1 LRGLIGY
8 RLSAIGYAR
17 SAMSLPI
24 IGITMGD
31 PAGVGP
37 EIIIKAL
44 AHQSPYEVCRPLV
57 IGDAKRLQATGILS
71 KPVRSISR
79 VQAATFRHSEIE
91 CLDLA
96 LVPEETPFGRLSAA
110 CGEAAF
116 RFLERA
122 IQLALEGGIDAIC
135 TAPLNKEALHLAGHR
150 YPGHTE
156 ILAELTGT
164 REVSLMLVG
173 PKLKIIHVTAH
184 VGLAEAIRRI
194 DAALV
199 ERTIARGRQ
208 MLLGGGEPRI
218 GVCGIN
224 PHAGE
229 NGIFGEGEE
238 EEKIVPAVASCRR
251 KGWLVQGPLPA
262 DTLFY
267 LAACG
272 RFELVVAMYHD
283 QGHGPFK
290 VLGIEDGV
298 NVTAGLPIVRTSV
311 DHGTAFDIAGTGKAD
326 ERSMLAALRL
336 AAELV
341 RGKGRV
347 RSD

>member
-1 LRGLIGY
+1 
-8 RLSAIGYAR
+8 
-17 SAMSLPI
+17 MSVPI

-37 EIIIKAL
+37 EVIIKAL
-44 AHQSPYEVCRPLV
+44 EHRSPYEVCRPLV
-57 IGDAKRLQATGILS
+57 IGDAKRLEVAAGILKLS
-71 KPVRSISR
+71 KPIRSISR
-79 VQAATFRHSEIE
+79 LEEARFDHSEIE

-96 LVPEETPFGRLSAA
+96 LVPEETPFGQLSAA

-122 IQLALEGGIDAIC
+122 IQLALENGIDAIC
-135 TAPLNKEALHLAGHR
+135 TAPLNKEALHLAGHH

-199 ERTIARGRQ
+199 ERTIARGRE

-238 EEKIVPAVASCRR
+238 EEKIRPAIESCRT

-267 LAACG
+267 LAASG
-272 RFELVVAMYHD
+272 RFDLVVAMYHD

-298 NVTAGLPIVRTSV
+298 NVTTGLPIVRTSV

-336 AAELV
+336 AAEM
-341 RGKGRV
+341 GKGRG
-347 RSD
+347 RGDK

>member
-1 LRGLIGY
+1 
-8 RLSAIGYAR
+8 
-17 SAMSLPI
+17 MSVPI

-31 PAGVGP
+31 PAGIGP
-37 EIIIKAL
+37 EVIIKAL
-44 AHQSPYEVCRPLV
+44 AGTYEVCRPVV
-57 IGDAKRLQATGILS
+57 IGDAKRLGVAAGILKS
-71 KPVRSISR
+71 PKAIRSISR
-79 VQAATFRHSEIE
+79 LAEARFDDSEID
-91 CLDLA
+91 CLDLP
-96 LVPEETPFGRLSAA
+96 LVPEETPFGQLSAA
-110 CGEAAF
+110 SGEAAF

-122 IQLALEGGIDAIC
+122 IRLALEGGIDAIC
-135 TAPLNKEALHLAGHR
+135 TAPLNKAALHLAGHHF
-150 YPGHTE
+150 PGHTE

-164 REVSLMLVG
+164 PEVSLMLVG

-184 VGLAEAIRRI
+184 VGLGEAIRKI
-194 DAALV
+194 DPALV

-208 MLLGGGEPRI
+208 MLLSRGEPRI

-238 EEKIVPAVASCRR
+238 EEKIVPAIESCRK

-267 LAACG
+267 LAAAG
-272 RFELVVAMYHD
+272 RFDLVVAMYHD

-336 AAELV
+336 AAELA
-341 RGKGRV
+341 RV
-347 RSD
+347 RSER

>member
-1 LRGLIGY
+1 
-8 RLSAIGYAR
+8 
-17 SAMSLPI
+17 
-24 IGITMGD
+24 MGD

-37 EIIIKAL
+37 EVIIKAL
-44 AHQSPYEVCRPLV
+44 EHGSPYVICRPLV
-57 IGDAKRLQATGILS
+57 IGDAKRLEIAAGILKSS
-71 KPVRSISR
+71 KPIRSISK
-79 VQAATFRHSEIE
+79 VEAARFDKSEIE
-91 CLDLA
+91 CLNLP
-96 LVPEETPFGRLSAA
+96 LVPEATPFGRLSAV

-116 RFLERA
+116 RFLEKA
-122 IQLALEGGIDAIC
+122 IQLALAGGIDAIC
-135 TAPLNKEALHLAGHR
+135 TAPLNKEALHLGGHR

-164 REVSLMLVG
+164 PEVSLMLVG
-173 PKLKIIHVTAH
+173 PKLKVIHVTAH

-194 DAALV
+194 DSALV
-199 ERTIARGRQ
+199 ERTIARGRE

-238 EEKIVPAVASCRR
+238 EEKILPAVQSGRK
-251 KGWLVQGPLPA
+251 KGWLVEGPLPA

-267 LAACG
+267 LAASG
-272 RFELVVAMYHD
+272 RYDLVVAMYHD

-298 NVTAGLPIVRTSV
+298 NVTTGLPIVRTSV

-336 AAELV
+336 AAELAE
-341 RGKGRV
+341 RGGGKGEK
-347 RSD
+347 

>member
-1 LRGLIGY
+1 LIGY
-8 RLSAIGYAR
+8 WLSAIGYQQ
-17 SAMSLPI
+17 SAMSVPI

-31 PAGVGP
+31 PAGIGP
-37 EIIIKAL
+37 EVIIKAL
-44 AHQSPYEVCRPLV
+44 AHRSAHEVCRPLV
-57 IGDAKRLQATGILS
+57 IGDAKRLEVAAGILKSS
-71 KPVRSISR
+71 KPIRAISR
-79 VQAATFRHSEIE
+79 LEEARFDHSEID
-91 CLDLA
+91 CLNLA
-96 LVPEETPFGRLSAA
+96 LVAEETPFGQLSAA

-116 RFLERA
+116 RFLEKA
-122 IQLALEGGIDAIC
+122 IQLAQEGGIDAIC
-135 TAPLNKEALHLAGHR
+135 TAPLNKAALHLASHR

-184 VGLAEAIRRI
+184 VGLREAIRRI
-194 DAALV
+194 DPALV

-208 MLLGGGEPRI
+208 MLLSGGEPRI

-238 EEKIVPAVASCRR
+238 EEKIVPAIESCRK
-251 KGWLVQGPLPA
+251 KGWLVEGPLPA

-267 LAACG
+267 LAASG
-272 RFELVVAMYHD
+272 RFDLVVAMYHD

-336 AAELV
+336 AAELAV
-341 RGKGRV
+341 KSER
-347 RSD
+347 

>member
-1 LRGLIGY
+1 
-8 RLSAIGYAR
+8 
-17 SAMSLPI
+17 MLPI

-37 EIIIKAL
+37 EVIAKAL
-44 AHQSPYEVCRPLV
+44 AHSSVYEICRPVV
-57 IGDAKRLQATGILS
+57 IGDARRLALAAEITKLP
-71 KPVRSISR
+71 KPIRSISR
-79 VQAATFRHSEIE
+79 VQETSFSEAGID
-91 CLDLA
+91 CLDLGV
-96 LVPEETPFGRLSAA
+96 VPAGTPFGRLSAI

-116 RFLERA
+116 RYLERA
-122 IQLALEGGIDAIC
+122 IRLALEGEIDAIC
-135 TAPLNKEALHLAGHR
+135 TAPLNKEALHLAGHH

-164 REVSLMLVG
+164 SEVSLMLVG
-173 PKLKIIHVTAH
+173 PELKVIHVTAH
-184 VGLAEAIRRI
+184 VGLVEAIRRI
-194 DAALV
+194 NVELV
-199 ERTIARGRQ
+199 GRTIARGRE
-208 MLLGGGEPRI
+208 MLLGSGEPRI

-229 NGIFGEGEE
+229 NGIFGEREE
-238 EEKIVPAVASCRR
+238 EEKIVPAVERCR
-251 KGWLVQGPLPA
+251 KEGWLVEGPLPA

-267 LAACG
+267 LAANG
-272 RFELVVAMYHD
+272 RFDLVVAMYHD

-336 AAELV
+336 GAELV
-341 RGKGRV
+341 RQKSER
-347 RSD
+347 

>member
-1 LRGLIGY
+1 
-8 RLSAIGYAR
+8 
-17 SAMSLPI
+17 MSLPI

-37 EIIIKAL
+37 EVIAKAL
-44 AHQSPYEVCRPLV
+44 GHHTGYEVCRPVV
-57 IGDAKRLQATGILS
+57 IGDARRLELAADIVQVSKRIRPINNLDE
-71 KPVRSISR
+71 
-79 VQAATFRHSEIE
+79 AAFHNAEID
-91 CLDLA
+91 CLDLRII
-96 LVPEETPFGRLSAA
+96 PEETPFGELSAI

-116 RFLERA
+116 RYLERA
-122 IQLALEGGIDAIC
+122 IQLALELRIDAIC

-164 REVSLMLVG
+164 QEVSLMLVG
-173 PKLKIIHVTAH
+173 PKLRIIHVTAH
-184 VGLAEAIRRI
+184 LGLVEAIRRI
-194 DAALV
+194 DVGLV
-199 ERTIARGRQ
+199 ERTIARGRETT
-208 MLLGGGEPRI
+208 LTAVEPRI

-229 NGIFGEGEE
+229 NGIFGDGEE
-238 EEKIVPAVASCRR
+238 EEKIRPAVRACQER
-251 KGWLVQGPLPA
+251 GWLVEGPLPA

-267 LAACG
+267 LAAIG
-272 RFELVVAMYHD
+272 RFDLVVAMYHD

-298 NVTAGLPIVRTSV
+298 NVTAGLPIIRTSV

-326 ERSMLAALRL
+326 AGSLLAALRL
-336 AAELV
+336 AAKLAAT
-341 RGKGRV
+341 KK
-347 RSD
+347 RSSRRQ

>member
-1 LRGLIGY
+1 
-8 RLSAIGYAR
+8 
-17 SAMSLPI
+17 
-24 IGITMGD
+24 MGD

-37 EIIIKAL
+37 EVIVKAL
-44 AHQSPYEVCRPLV
+44 VHQGPYEVCRPLV
-57 IGDAKRLQATGILS
+57 IGDVRRLGVAAGIVKSS
-71 KPVRSISR
+71 KPIRSISR
-79 VQAATFRHSEIE
+79 LDEARFDHSEID

-96 LVPEETPFGRLSAA
+96 LVPEETPFGQLSAA

-122 IQLALEGGIDAIC
+122 VQLALEGGIDAIC
-135 TAPLNKEALHLAGHR
+135 TGPLNKAALNLAGHQ

-184 VGLAEAIRRI
+184 VGLGEAIRRI

-208 MLLGGGEPRI
+208 MLLSEGEPHI

-238 EEKIVPAVASCRR
+238 EEKIVPAIESCKK
-251 KGWLVQGPLPA
+251 KGWLVEGPLPA

-267 LAACG
+267 LAASG
-272 RFELVVAMYHD
+272 RFDLVVAMYHD

-336 AAELV
+336 AAELSE
-341 RGKGRV
+341 V
-347 RSD
+347 RSEK